1 MKWGGLFAGLFLFQD
16 KSTGAADHH
25 DVLGWLH
32 TLAGVKWL
40 VQWVLDQDSAQG
52 YLIPEF
58 NTGLWF
64 CVTEFLSLWW
74 SQFPSENMSLTVY
87 DMVS

>member
-1 MKWGGLFAGLFLFQD
+1 MCRVVFSFGD

-32 TLAGVKWL
+32 TLTGAKRL

-58 NTGLWF
+58 NMAFSF
-64 CVTEFLSLWW
+64 CDAEFLSLLW
-74 SQFPSENMSLTVY
+74 SQFPYENMSLTGY
-87 DMVS
+87 HMVS